1 MFMILSNKLLESSSS
16 KTIPKINWQLLN
28 LFWLDYC
35 SSVVTCERSSHVKTI
50 ILWYLLLGRIDYTIG
65 LRMFIVPYI
74 HLVIV
79 VVTHFGGS
87 RHWANPCTFRG
98 IWRRIRCSG
107 HPGERCPRVDPRI
120 RSSKSGKRPSTAGN
134 CAESCWISGRSVP
147 AAFSCTRAFS
157 IRWTKR
163 WNKQQQR
170 RYDCIE
176 RRETESCPSSS
187 CPCVSFL
194 LYSYQFFV
202 VECGSRQNWRQS
214 GIAFRRR
221 HRLKYLAN
229 GHGQHYT
236 YCYMRDGMA
245 TSFIS
250 CPSITNREIMYVMHY
265 V

>member
-1 MFMILSNKLLESSSS
+1 MFLLFPVFSRVSDLCSWYYPTS
-16 KTIPKINWQLLN
+16 CWSRLHRKPFLKVNWQLLN

-202 VECGSRQNWRQS
+202 VECLTPYVR
-214 GIAFRRR
+214 
-221 HRLKYLAN
+221 YAN
-229 GHGQHYT
+229 V
-236 YCYMRDGMA
+236 
-245 TSFIS
+245 SFIR
-250 CPSITNREIMYVMHY
+250 CQIEGLFFFRN
-265 V
+265 